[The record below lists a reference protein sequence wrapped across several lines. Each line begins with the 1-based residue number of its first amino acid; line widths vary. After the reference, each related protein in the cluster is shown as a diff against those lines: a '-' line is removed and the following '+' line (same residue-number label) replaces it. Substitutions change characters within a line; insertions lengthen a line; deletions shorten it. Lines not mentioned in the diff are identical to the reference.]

1 MLKLSSFKTL
11 AITTIVCLGMI
22 FLTASEAALP
32 GIEIEYRSFSGTKT
46 IGLPAD
52 EYTANLARLSERIL
66 GRDLQ
71 INFQKIDPR
80 PEIPN
85 DDIIEAVGSGG
96 KLVNGNGFDAAY
108 ISGGSLNP
116 VWGFIYNS
124 GIPVSGVGFDRFL
137 GFLYGNNVEK
147 SGINLAQELLDKN
160 NKNIVVIPL
169 VGGPAQGSGYFPKPV
184 SDTEQQSGIGLS
196 GLCQQPWTFRYLPPA
211 ENVLDRACDNLV
223 GADKKIDFITAVPGG
238 QILDEVISERI
249 QAFEFITPKDDFAI
263 FFEDLEKPNLGDL
276 GLKYLHY
283 PSWHQPFLIT
293 YLIINQQVWQM
304 LSPEQQDLIFTSAR
318 ANVTTSYAQN
328 SLGQGEAL
336 QNMLNIN
343 RDDDNPDN
351 DMTLVEW
358 TEEDLESLRSAS
370 NEFLELR
377 AQNENF
383 SPTDRQNYQSVL
395 SAYQQYLES
404 DRDYWQKFTMTQQE

>member
-1 MLKLSSFKTL
+1 MQKLSNLKML

-22 FLTASEAALP
+22 FWTASDAASS

-52 EYTANLARLSERIL
+52 EYTANLAQLSEQML
-66 GRDLQ
+66 GRDWQ
-71 INFQKIDPR
+71 INFRKIDPR

-96 KLVNGNGFDAAY
+96 KLVNGSGFDAAY

-124 GIPVSGVGFDRFL
+124 GIPVSGVDFERFL
-137 GFLYGNNVEK
+137 GFLYGNNEEK
-147 SGINLAQELLDKN
+147 SGIDLAQELLDKN
-160 NKNIVVIPL
+160 NNNIVVIPL
-169 VGGPAQGSGYFPKPV
+169 VGGTAQGSGYFPEPI
-184 SDTEQQSGIGLS
+184 SDTEQKPGIGLS

-238 QILDEVISERI
+238 QILDEVISNRI

-283 PSWHQPFLIT
+283 PSWHQPFLMT

-304 LSPEQQDLIFTSAR
+304 LTPEQQNLIVTSAQ

-343 RDDDNPDN
+343 RDDDNLDN

-358 TEEDLESLRSAS
+358 TEADLASLRSAS
-370 NEFLELR
+370 DEFLELR
-377 AQNENF
+377 AQDDNF
-383 SPTDRQNYQSVL
+383 SPTDRQDYQSIL

-404 DRDYWQKFTMTQQE
+404 DRNYWQKFTMAE